1 MNATRQAKTGDHP
14 RARLLLR
21 LCAALGGGYICT
33 VALTTAAAR
42 FATLL
47 GMPRSEAV
55 YLGSLLALPLYLA
68 LLLWSFCEPRLRR
81 LRAAA
86 ERHRRRP
93 AAAGA
98 AERGACGWWLKWQGA
113 ATCVNP

>member
-33 VALTTAAAR
+33 VALTAAGAL

-47 GMPRSEAV
+47 GMPRSEAA

-81 LRAAA
+81 LYALLLGGTGAGLLLQALLNVTRA
-86 ERHRRRP
+86 
-93 AAAGA
+93 G
-98 AERGACGWWLKWQGA
+98 GG
-113 ATCVNP
+113 